1 MTKQEVMTQLEA
13 WGNEKMKDLNARHGA
28 GEDQFGVNL
37 SQLRGLAKQIKTDQE
52 LGWELWK
59 TGNVEARLLATLIM
73 KPKQFTVDQL
83 DEMLRGLSYFK
94 TVDWLMT
101 HLVKNHPEKDKLREK
116 WLGESGEYVGRAAWS
131 LMAEKVVKE
140 KGAGLNLP
148 EVLDRIEA
156 EMADEP
162 MRKQE
167 TMNYTLA
174 EIGINF
180 PEHRERAIKIGEKL
194 KVFIDYP
201 VAKGCISPYAP
212 IWITEML
219 KRKEE

>member
-1 MTKQEVMTQLEA
+1 MRALSTGKSLLPAGVTAIDGEFKRGDVVDVKDKVGKVNRKQVMDIVKI
-13 WGNEKMKDLNARHGA
+13 KMKDLNARHGA

-101 HLVKNHPEKDKLREK
+101 HLVKNHPEKDKLRE
-116 WLGESGEYVGRAAWS
+116 LLVRA
-131 LMAEKVVKE
+131 
-140 KGAGLNLP
+140 
-148 EVLDRIEA
+148 
-156 EMADEP
+156 
-162 MRKQE
+162 
-167 TMNYTLA
+167 LA
-174 EIGINF
+174 
-180 PEHRERAIKIGEKL
+180 
-194 KVFIDYP
+194 
-201 VAKGCISPYAP
+201 
-212 IWITEML
+212 
-219 KRKEE
+219 